1 MLNLDFCTGLSLE
14 SIRHITDYC
23 PHLTEVNL
31 HSTNIDNKDVRAL
44 VMNSKNLEELN
55 LRYEIHI
62 ICNLPFLLRFL
73 HPNGL
78 FRFH

>member
-1 MLNLDFCTGLSLE
+1 MLNLDFCTGLSQE

-55 LRYEIHI
+55 LRYEIHFKS
-62 ICNLPFLLRFL
+62 LPT
-73 HPNGL
+73 
-78 FRFH
+78 

>member
-55 LRYEIHI
+55 LRYEIHLKAYLPNPML
-62 ICNLPFLLRFL
+62 ICT
-73 HPNGL
+73 
-78 FRFH
+78 